1 VRWSVV
7 VPVKRVER
15 AKTRL
20 RDAVPGTDHSALV
33 LALAADTVSAVLA
46 AAPVARVVVVTDDA
60 RAAAELGPLG
70 AVVVPDLPDAGLNP
84 ALRHGARVAAARW
97 PADGVAVVGSDR
109 PALRPDDLA
118 AALTEA
124 AAYDRSVLPDA
135 AGTGTALLAA
145 RPGIALDPRFGP
157 ASAAAHLGSGAFR
170 LTGDWASLR
179 HDTDT
184 AADLGVAR
192 RLGLGDRTAAV
203 LAASP
208 DPATGAAAPRHTRGV
223 AAPGP
228 LGGDR

>member
-20 RDAVPGTDHSALV
+20 RDAVPGTDHAALV
-33 LALAADTVSAVLA
+33 LALAADTVQAVLA
-46 AAPVARVVVVTDDA
+46 APDVARVVVVTDDP
-60 RAAAELGPLG
+60 RAAAELGRLG
-70 AVVVPDLPDAGLNP
+70 ALVVPDLPDAGLNP
-84 ALRHGARVAAARW
+84 ALRHGATAAAGYG

-118 AALTEA
+118 DVLALAAE
-124 AAYDRSVLPDA
+124 YDRSFLPDA
-135 AGTGTALLAA
+135 AGTGTALLAV

-157 ASAAAHLGSGAFR
+157 DSAAAHVASGAVALR
-170 LTGDWASLR
+170 GSWASLR

-192 RLGLGDRTAAV
+192 RLGVGARTAAV
-203 LAASP
+203 LAA
-208 DPATGAAAPRHTRGV
+208 A
-223 AAPGP
+223 
-228 LGGDR
+228 GDR